1 MSDKIKPEILPVRPD
16 QVAEF
21 WNTFVNRKAYVQ
33 QTDFPGAKSGKH
45 HYYRPEVKA
54 TKEPIA
60 LRPDT
65 IAAHLSGWLTLAFYA
80 IKPAPANNCKWLAID
95 ADYETAT
102 NDLKKLREAFAVDG
116 IEALPE
122 SSRRGGHLWVF
133 NDEPLPAGLLR
144 LYVLNK
150 AKVLGVPIKVKGDD
164 EGIEVFPKQ
173 DSVGEG
179 EFGNAIRA
187 PFGIHRATNQ
197 RYWFEGAEPNIDAQ
211 LTLIRSAKRLSLAQL
226 EQLTTN
232 LKPIDVPKPKFQPKP
247 AFQHGNGSN
256 RVVVPLGPHRREG
269 KNYKAPC
276 PVCDLGNNPRDWHF
290 SVKVAEPTKFRCWH
304 DCSAEDIKRALG
316 VDPHARLQF
325 AA

>member
-1 MSDKIKPEILPVRPD
+1 MSDKSKPEILPVRPD

-33 QTDFPGAKSGKH
+33 QTEVPGAKSGKH
-45 HYYRPEVKA
+45 QYYRPEVKA
-54 TKEPIA
+54 TKEPIP

-65 IAAHLSGWLTLAFYA
+65 IAAHLAGWLTLAFYA

-95 ADYETAT
+95 ADYGTAK
-102 NDLKKLREAFAVDG
+102 NDLEKLREAFAVDG

-133 NDEPLPAGLLR
+133 NEEPLPAGLLR

-150 AKVLGVPIKVKGDD
+150 AKVLGVPVKAKGDD
-164 EGIEVFPKQ
+164 DGIEVFPKQ
-173 DSVGEG
+173 DALGEG

-197 RYWFEGAEPNIDAQ
+197 RYWFEGAEQNIDAQ
-211 LTLIRSAKRLSLAQL
+211 LALIRSAQRLSLAHL
-226 EQLTTN
+226 EELTAD

-247 AFQHGNGSN
+247 AFYRGNNSN
-256 RVVVPLGPHRREG
+256 LVVVALGPHRRSG
-269 KNYKAPC
+269 KNYVAAC
-276 PVCDLGNNPRDWHF
+276 PVCDSGNSRRDFHL
-290 SVKVAEPTKFRCWH
+290 SVKIDDPTVYHCWH
-304 DCSAEDIKRALG
+304 QCSSDEIKRALG
-316 VDPHARLQF
+316 VDSRERLQF